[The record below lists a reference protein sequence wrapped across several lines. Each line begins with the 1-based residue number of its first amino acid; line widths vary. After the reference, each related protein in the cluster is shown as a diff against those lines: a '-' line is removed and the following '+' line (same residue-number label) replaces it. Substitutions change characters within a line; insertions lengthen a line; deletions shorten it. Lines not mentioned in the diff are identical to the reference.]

1 LAFQS
6 KRRLTY
12 FDETRP
18 DAIPGSDSSFD
29 VTRFTLGPELKHHFE
44 TGSGASI
51 EPFAFFKSSL
61 DLAESDWNAPV
72 GRNTVG
78 GGIQLAKPDKYR
90 IRAAADFAEDTGG
103 GGEATTDKIQVS
115 VPSSLLGF

>member
-1 LAFQS
+1 SPF
-6 KRRLTY
+6 
-12 FDETRP
+12 
-18 DAIPGSDSSFD
+18 SS
-29 VTRFTLGPELKHHFE
+29 RG
-44 TGSGASI
+44 
-51 EPFAFFKSSL
+51 L

-78 GGIQLAKPDKYR
+78 GGIQLAKLDKYR

-103 GGEATTDKIQVS
+103 GGEATTGKVQVS

>member
-1 LAFQS
+1 MAFQS

-29 VTRFTLGPELKHHFE
+29 VTRFTLGPELKHHLE

-51 EPFAFFKSSL
+51 EPFAFFKSTL

-78 GGIQLAKPDKYR
+78 GGIQLAKPDNIVSAPLPTLQR
-90 IRAAADFAEDTGG
+90 IQAAEEKLPPTRFRSVCRRAY
-103 GGEATTDKIQVS
+103 
-115 VPSSLLGF
+115 